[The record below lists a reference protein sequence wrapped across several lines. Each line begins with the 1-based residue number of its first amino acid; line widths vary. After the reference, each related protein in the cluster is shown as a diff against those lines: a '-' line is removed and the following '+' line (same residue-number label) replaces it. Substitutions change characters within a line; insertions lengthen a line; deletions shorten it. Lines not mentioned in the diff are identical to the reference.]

1 MKSVVWLKMRLIGL
15 VCGVFLLGLPM
26 SSLGA
31 VDMPQFSLPSVTD
44 GKIVESVSFNGK
56 ALLVTFFATW
66 CAPCRQ
72 EIPVLKKLHLKF
84 EEQGFSVIAL
94 SVDEKGP
101 GVVAELVEQEQI
113 KYPVLMAGR
122 ATPRKFG
129 GIIGI
134 PTSFLINKAGHVV
147 KKYPGYI
154 PRGLLEKDIKSVL

>member
-1 MKSVVWLKMRLIGL
+1 MQSVEWFRMRVIVL
-15 VCGVFLLGLPM
+15 VCIVVLFGLPM

-31 VDMPQFSLPSVTD
+31 DDMPQFSLPSVTD
-44 GKIVESVSFNGK
+44 GKVVDSASFSGK

-72 EIPVLKKLHLKF
+72 EVPVLIELQQKY
-84 EEQGFSVIAL
+84 EEQGFSVIGL
-94 SVDEKGP
+94 SVDEKGA
-101 GVVAELVEQEQI
+101 GVVAELVEQAQI
-113 KYPVLMAGR
+113 NYPVLMADRG
-122 ATPRKFG
+122 TPRKFG

-154 PRGLLEKDIKSVL
+154 PRALLEKDIKSIL

>member
-1 MKSVVWLKMRLIGL
+1 MQSVEWVKVRVIGL
-15 VCGVFLLGLPM
+15 VCMVILFALPL

-44 GKIVESVSFNGK
+44 GKVVDSDSFTGK

-72 EIPVLKKLHLKF
+72 EVPVLKELHQKY
-84 EEQGFSVIAL
+84 EEKGFSVIGL
-94 SVDEKGP
+94 SVDEKGA

-113 KYPVLMAGR
+113 NYPVLMAGR
-122 ATPRKFG
+122 KTPRTFG

-154 PRGLLEKDIKSVL
+154 PRALLEKDIKSVL

>member
-1 MKSVVWLKMRLIGL
+1 MLSVGLRMRVLSL
-15 VCGVFLLGLPM
+15 VCSIALFGLPM
-26 SSLGA
+26 TTLGA
-31 VDMPQFSLPSVTD
+31 VDMPRFSLPSVTD
-44 GKIVESVSFNGK
+44 GKVVESSSFAGK

-72 EIPVLKKLHLKF
+72 EVPVLKELHQKF
-84 EEQGFSVIAL
+84 EGQGFSVIGL

-101 GVVAELVEQEQI
+101 GVVAELVEQAKI
-113 KYPVLMAGR
+113 NYPVLMADR
-122 ATPRKFG
+122 LTPRKFG

-154 PRGLLEKDIKSVL
+154 PRGLLEKDIKSIL